1 MWYWINGRID
11 NVEEKISKLECR
23 ATAINQKETERKKN
37 KILIL
42 THQWAME

>member
-1 MWYWINGRID
+1 MQSNRNYPKGD
-11 NVEEKISKLECR
+11 K
-23 ATAINQKETERKKN
+23 ERKKN